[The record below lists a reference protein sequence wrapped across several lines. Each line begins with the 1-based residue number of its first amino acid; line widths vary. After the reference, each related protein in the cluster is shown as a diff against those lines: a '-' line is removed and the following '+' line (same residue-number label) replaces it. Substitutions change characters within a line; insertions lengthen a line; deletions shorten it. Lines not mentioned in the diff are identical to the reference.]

1 MTPVIEHT
9 SGSALLKKGVSERD
23 QGYIES
29 EERTWYALYVKAKH
43 EFVVREGLN
52 ENGLEAYVPVAIL
65 TRRWKDRTKKV
76 HFPLFPGYVFVCVKP
91 CREEHYRALKTR
103 GVVAFVSLE
112 PGRPARVAD
121 EEIFALK
128 AIAAGGMEYDV
139 HPGLQK
145 GSRIRIVHGPLRGAT
160 GILLKK
166 NNHHLF
172 VVNIELFG
180 RSISV
185 KVDAFD
191 IESE

>member
-9 SGSALLKKGVSERD
+9 CGSALLKKGVSERD

-29 EERTWYALYVKAKH
+29 EDRTWYALYVKGKH
-43 EFVVREGLN
+43 EFVVRDGLV
-52 ENGLEAYVPVAIL
+52 ENGLEAYVPVITL

-76 HFPLFPGYVFVCVKP
+76 QFPMFPGYVFVCVKP
-91 CREEHYRALKTR
+91 CHEEQYRALKTR

-112 PGRPARVAD
+112 PGRPAPVAD

-128 AIAAGGMEYDV
+128 AIVGGGMEYDV
-139 HPGLQK
+139 HPGLRK
-145 GSRIRIVHGPLRGAT
+145 GSSIRIAQGPLKGAT

-166 NNHHLF
+166 NNDHLF